1 MAKQSP
7 FETVYHVEIFDESGA
22 KLDINNLTREELDDF
37 RFSHESDDL
46 DYRIFQDLP
55 RATRVR
61 SHA

>member
-37 RFSHESDDL
+37 RFSHETDDL
-46 DYRIFQDLP
+46 DYRWFQDLP
-55 RATRVR
+55 RPVKARGYV
-61 SHA
+61 